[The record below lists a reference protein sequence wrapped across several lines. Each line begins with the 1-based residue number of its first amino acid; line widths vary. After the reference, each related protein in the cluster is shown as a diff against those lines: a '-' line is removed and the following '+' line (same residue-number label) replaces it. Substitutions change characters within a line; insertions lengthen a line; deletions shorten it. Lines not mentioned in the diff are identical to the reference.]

1 MAIELQPFLTMFQI
15 RRSENR
21 GLVTFTLSGRIN
33 EEQLVELQKLLA
45 GEAEGNPAPL
55 VLDLADVR
63 LVDREAVKFLAE
75 CEAGGVELRNC
86 PPYVREWIGKKER
99 LTP

>member
-1 MAIELQPFLTMFQI
+1 VAIELQPFLTMFQI

-33 EEQLVELQKLLA
+33 EEQLVELQKLLE